1 MAHNLFWRKKC
12 SCKDMS
18 MSTHIGNPL
27 SKKAQLLSV
36 SVHFIMQQSVW
47 PFLWNTRRIFGP
59 PCRMYKTLKLN
70 VCTLPFSLVWVLLFR
85 YNCFSGRF
93 CAVEG
98 FLPGMSLEKKHREK
112 DVSSLPYKIRREHKW
127 RNWSSLS
134 DGLNCQDDSIS
145 CKYFSSAH
153 ANAHKKI
160 CWFSGSRC
168 KSIQT

>member
-12 SCKDMS
+12 ACKDMC
-18 MSTHIGNPL
+18 MYIHIGTPL
-27 SKKAQLLSV
+27 SKKAQPLSV
-36 SVHFIMQQSVW
+36 LFTLLWSRVW
-47 PFLWNTRRIFGP
+47 PLPWNTRRIFGP
-59 PCRMYKTLKLN
+59 PCRMYKTLRLN
-70 VCTLPFSLVWVLLFR
+70 VCTLPFFLVWILFFR

-93 CAVEG
+93 CVVEG
-98 FLPGMSLEKKHREK
+98 FFPGMSLGKKHREK
-112 DVSSLPYKIRREHKW
+112 DVSSPFYKIRREQKW
-127 RNWSSLS
+127 RNWSLS